1 MLSHFSGCPELL
13 CWRVFLG
20 ILYVTEQGASL
31 VKQGDRLLVVK
42 KGKTLHWTHAFN
54 VNQIA
59 LMGNISVS
67 PQMIAFLL
75 KEGID
80 TVFLSYYG
88 KYRGRLVAEL
98 GKNVE
103 LRRKQFQKI
112 DDRNFRISMA
122 QSYIIGKLNNCRVL
136 LRRRNSD
143 LDSEKVTSALNRIR
157 RLAEQ
162 TASADDTEKIM
173 GIEGAGAA
181 AYFGCFGELIKA
193 KNITFD
199 GRNRRPPKDPV
210 NVLLSLGYTLLA
222 NAIHSQVNIVGL
234 DPYLGCLHTPEYGR
248 PSLVLDL
255 MEEFRPLL
263 VDSTVIYI
271 INSGILKFNDF
282 YVTAEIEPAAFDF
295 AQSEPLKD
303 EYPIFLRHDGMK
315 KFVTIFEERLNKKTV
330 YPEKAQRLTY
340 RDVILEQ
347 VRLFARCLTDDAQY
361 KPFVVR

>member
-1 MLSHFSGCPELL
+1 M
-13 CWRVFLG
+13 
-20 ILYVTEQGASL
+20 
-31 VKQGDRLLVVK
+31 KQGDRLLVVK
-42 KGKTLHWTHAFN
+42 KGKTLHWTHAFK
-54 VNQIA
+54 VSQIA
-59 LMGNISVS
+59 IMGNISIS

-103 LRRKQFQKI
+103 LRRKQFQRI
-112 DDRNFRISMA
+112 DDQNFRIRTA
-122 QSYIIGKLNNCRVL
+122 RSYVIGKLNNSRVL
-136 LRRRNSD
+136 LRRRNSE
-143 LDSEKVTSALNRIR
+143 LNSDSITSALNRIR

-162 TASADDTEKIM
+162 AAAAEDIERLM
-173 GIEGAGAA
+173 GMEGAAAA

-222 NAIHSQVNIVGL
+222 NAIHSQINLVGL
-234 DPYLGCLHTPEYGR
+234 DPYLGCLHATDYGK

-271 INSGILKFNDF
+271 FNSGILKNTDF
-282 YVTAEIEPAAFDF
+282 YVTAEVEAPAFDF
-295 AQSEPLKD
+295 AQSEPLRE
-303 EYPIFLRHDGMK
+303 EYPIFLRHEGMK
-315 KFVTIFEERLNKKTV
+315 KFVTLFEERLSKKTV
-330 YPEKAQRLTY
+330 YPDKAQRLTY

-347 VRLFARCLTDDAQY
+347 ARLFARCLTDDEEY
-361 KPFVVR
+361 KPFIVR